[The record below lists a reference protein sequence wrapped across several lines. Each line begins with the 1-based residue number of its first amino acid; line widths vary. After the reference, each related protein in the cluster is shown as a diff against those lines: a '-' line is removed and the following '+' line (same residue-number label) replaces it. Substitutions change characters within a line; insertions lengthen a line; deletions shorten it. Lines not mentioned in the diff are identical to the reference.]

1 MQEWIDLLMVLVAVT
16 NLAILG
22 VSRLRTCIRLSAIQG
37 ALLGCLPLMIGPL
50 ESWGPILL
58 ALVTIAMKGWTLPW
72 LLERSLVEAH
82 VQREVQPFVG
92 YNASILIGVIAIA
105 ASFWLNSRLPLPFTP
120 AGTLMIPSAF
130 FGVLTGLFILVAR
143 RIALNQVIGYL
154 VLENGIYAFG
164 LVLMPHQT
172 LLVEL
177 GILLDLFVGVFV
189 MGIAIFQINREFDHI
204 DADRMTGLRDWSD
217 E

>member
-1 MQEWIDLLMVLVAVT
+1 MQESIDLLMVIVIVT

-22 VSRLRTCIRLSAIQG
+22 VSRLRSCIRLSALQG
-37 ALLGCLPLMIGPL
+37 ALLGCLPLLVGPI
-50 ESWGPILL
+50 ESWIPILL
-58 ALVTIAMKGWTLPW
+58 AVVTVALKGWVLPV
-72 LLERSLVEAH
+72 LLERSLVEAN

-92 YNASILIGVIAIA
+92 YNASILIGILAVA
-105 ASFWLNSRLPLPFTP
+105 ASFWFHSRLPLPFDP
-120 AGTLMIPSAF
+120 PGTLIIPTAF
-130 FGVLTGLFILVAR
+130 FGVLTGLFILVSR
-143 RIALNQVIGYL
+143 KIALNQVVGYL
-154 VLENGIYAFG
+154 VLENGIYTFG

-204 DADRMTGLRDWSD
+204 DADRMTDLKDWSD
-217 E
+217 K

>member
-1 MQEWIDLLMVLVAVT
+1 MREWIDLLMVLVAVT

-37 ALLGCLPLMIGPL
+37 AMLGCLPLMVAPL
-50 ESWGPILL
+50 ESWTPVLL
-58 ALVTIAMKGWTLPW
+58 ALVTIALKGWALPA
-72 LLERSLVEAH
+72 LLERSLVEAN

-105 ASFWLNSRLPLPFTP
+105 ASFWFNTRLPLPFDP
-120 AGTLMIPSAF
+120 PGTLMIPTAF
-130 FGVLTGLFILVAR
+130 FGVLVGLFILVSR
-143 RIALNQVIGYL
+143 KIALNQVIGYL
-154 VLENGIYAFG
+154 VLENGIYTFG

-172 LLVEL
+172 LMVEL

-204 DADRMTGLRDWSD
+204 NADRMTGLRDWSD